1 MTTRHRICSAI
12 VMTIASGASPAA
24 AQGTIDRP
32 ANLSGEWMGIPGTI
46 YFNFVHRFTASD
58 APERKVSNSPT
69 FVIATPIER
78 RALVGVTYATNST
91 LAARFPNEHE
101 YFVRLA
107 PGRHEGAPA
116 HVGIQLAYN
125 DASRGV
131 DAELGLARAIGRL
144 RLLSVTRVLHRP
156 DSSGYRVAFGGGGVL
171 RLGRYVS
178 LSGDATALHDRSS
191 TEDVAWSGALQLQI
205 PLTPHTVSLH
215 VTNVDAATLQSSS
228 RGTSQRRY
236 GFEFT
241 IPLTLRR
248 YVGRRA
254 TVPHD
259 SSAAPVTGPVVRVS
273 IRSLAFHVP
282 ADSIALGTTVEWK
295 NDDPLAHTVTAS
307 DGRFQ
312 SPLIEP
318 GQTWRQTFT
327 EAGTYRFFCTPHPF
341 MRGVVVVR

>member
-1 MTTRHRICSAI
+1 
-12 VMTIASGASPAA
+12 V
-24 AQGTIDRP
+24 
-32 ANLSGEWMGIPGTI
+32 

-107 PGRHEGAPA
+107 PGRRRDGGPPHLGLQ
-116 HVGIQLAYN
+116 VDYN
-125 DASRGV
+125 DAARGV
-131 DAELGLARAIGRL
+131 DAELGLTRDLGRL
-144 RLLSVTRVLHRP
+144 RLLSVTRLLKRP
-156 DSSGYRVAFGGGGVL
+156 DSSGYRAAFGGGAVYH
-171 RLGRYVS
+171 LGRYVA
-178 LSGDATALHDRSS
+178 LSGDAVALQDRSPA
-191 TEDVAWSGALQLQI
+191 EAVAWSGGLQLQI

-215 VTNVDAATLQSSS
+215 VSNVDVGTLQSSS
-228 RGTSQRRY
+228 RGTKERRY

-248 YVGRRA
+248 YFGHR
-254 TVPHD
+254 
-259 SSAAPVTGPVVRVS
+259 APVARDTTSRSATGPVVAIS
-273 IRSLAFHVP
+273 IRGLAFHGP
-282 ADSIALGTTVEWK
+282 ADSVALGTTVEWK
-295 NDDPLAHTVTAS
+295 NDDPLAHTVTAT
-307 DGRFQ
+307 DGGFQ

-318 GQTWRQTFT
+318 GQTWRHTFT
-327 EAGTYRFFCTPHPF
+327 APGTYSFYCTPHPF